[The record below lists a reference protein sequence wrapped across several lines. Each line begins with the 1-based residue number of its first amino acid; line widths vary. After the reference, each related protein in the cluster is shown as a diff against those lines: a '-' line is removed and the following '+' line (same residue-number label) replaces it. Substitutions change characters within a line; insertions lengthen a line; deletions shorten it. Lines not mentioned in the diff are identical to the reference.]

1 MSCTAVASFNFV
13 GSDVR
18 TAGLTTNVSIPVNV
32 GDTIDLTNGTAAL
45 QFNILYDAPRVLS
58 GSTDVINLTSIIDE
72 WGSTD
77 DCARI
82 KGVGFVNTSNAN
94 LVFGAG
100 TNPWITWLNGTV
112 TLPPGA
118 WTAGATPDAT
128 GWTVTPSTGMNFT
141 VTGSIGQG
149 YSIVLLGA
157 NA

>member
-1 MSCTAVASFNFV
+1 MSCNAVATFNFL

-18 TAGLTTNVSIPVNV
+18 TAGLTTNVSIPVNIS
-32 GDTIDLTNGTAAL
+32 DTINLTNGTAAL
-45 QFNILYDAPRVLS
+45 QFNILYDAPRTLS
-58 GSTDVINLTSIIDE
+58 GTTDTINLTSVVDE

-82 KGVGFVNTSNAN
+82 KGIAVVNT
-94 LVFGAG
+94 GADSIAVGGG
-100 TNPWITWLNGTV
+100 TDPWNTLLSGTV

-118 WTAGATPDAT
+118 FFCAATPDAT
-128 GWTVTPSTGMNFT
+128 GWAVTASTAMNLL
-141 VTGSIGQG
+141 VTGTSGQT